1 MNTTLTAT
9 NTSSKLKTIGLWTLQ
24 ILGAVAFLA
33 AGGFKLAGAPMMVHV
48 FDQIGIG
55 QWFRLVT
62 GIVEVTGGVMLL
74 IPRVAGLGGLLL
86 AITMACATG
95 THLFVI
101 GGNPVPAIVLLLIT
115 ATVAWARRSQLAA
128 LAALAGRR

>member
-1 MNTTLTAT
+1 
-9 NTSSKLKTIGLWTLQ
+9 
-24 ILGAVAFLA
+24 
-33 AGGFKLAGAPMMVHV
+33 
-48 FDQIGIG
+48 
-55 QWFRLVT
+55 
-62 GIVEVTGGVMLL
+62 
-74 IPRVAGLGGLLL
+74 
-86 AITMACATG
+86 MACATG

>member
-1 MNTTLTAT
+1 MNTTQTTTTAT
-9 NTSSKLKTIGLWTLQ
+9 SQPSKLAKIGLWTLQ
-24 ILGAVAFLA
+24 ILGAAAFVA

-62 GIVEVTGGVMLL
+62 GVVEVAGGVLLL
-74 IPRVAGLGGLLL
+74 IPHLAGLGGLLL
-86 AITMACATG
+86 AVTMVFATG

-101 GGNPVPAIVLLLIT
+101 GGNPAPAIVLLLIT

-128 LAALAGRR
+128 LAGRR